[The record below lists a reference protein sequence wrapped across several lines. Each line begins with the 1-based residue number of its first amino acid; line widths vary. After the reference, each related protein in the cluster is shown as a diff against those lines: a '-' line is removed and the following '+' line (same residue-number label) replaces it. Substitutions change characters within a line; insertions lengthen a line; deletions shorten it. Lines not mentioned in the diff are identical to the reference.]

1 MTHSCAEVSDARVC
15 LLAVAEIALRNEDV
29 SHREHAEA
37 AKFFRS
43 VEDHRWESA
52 GHLRVEAHL
61 DASLDFVLA
70 FDQQVQHLLSVD
82 CCFAEVGHQADQSG
96 VPFVRNLSESCAT
109 TGH

>member
-1 MTHSCAEVSDARVC
+1 MTHSHSEVSDARVC

-29 SHREHAEA
+29 SHREHAETT
-37 AKFFRS
+37 KFFRS

-52 GHLRVEAHL
+52 GHLRVQTHL
-61 DASLDFVLA
+61 DASLDFVFA
-70 FDQQVQHLLSVD
+70 FDQQVQHLFSVD
-82 CCFAEVGHQADQSG
+82 RGLTEVGHQADQSG